1 MENCR
6 VPYIF
11 LVIRVFFK
19 SNFLVIWYMLLVKV
33 QILCLLLSFFLYKI
47 KWILNL
53 RCVYFNVPKVH
64 VRYCRQFVSVVIRT
78 LLKWILNLRC
88 VISMFQRSMWGIV
101 ISLCPSSSVHFSHFH
116 NFLTNHLTKW
126 NKTWK
131 KCFLGCPFYMIFVP
145 FGNSTWLA
153 RVNYAFWLT
162 EISSDTTYTMYL
174 IEMLHSRNVLF
185 TV

>member
-33 QILCLLLSFFLYKI
+33 QILCLLLSFFFIQNKMNIKFEMCYFNVPKVHVRYCRHFMSIVIRTLL

-101 ISLCPSSSVHFSHFH
+101 VTLCLS
-116 NFLTNHLTKW
+116 
-126 NKTWK
+126 
-131 KCFLGCPFYMIFVP
+131 
-145 FGNSTWLA
+145 
-153 RVNYAFWLT
+153 
-162 EISSDTTYTMYL
+162 
-174 IEMLHSRNVLF
+174 
-185 TV
+185 

>member
-47 KWILNL
+47 
-53 RCVYFNVPKVH
+53 
-64 VRYCRQFVSVVIRT
+64 
-78 LLKWILNLRC
+78 KWILNLRC

-131 KCFLGCPFYMIFVP
+131 KCFLGGPFYMIFVP